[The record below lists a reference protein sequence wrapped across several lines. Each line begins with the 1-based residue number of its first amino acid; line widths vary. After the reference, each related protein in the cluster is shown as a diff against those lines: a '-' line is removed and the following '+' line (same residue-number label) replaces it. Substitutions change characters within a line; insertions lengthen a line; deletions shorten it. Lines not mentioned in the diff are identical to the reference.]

1 MPYCMQCGCGLET
14 RVPPGDERTRLVC
27 PSCGYV
33 SYVNPKLV
41 VGAIPVI
48 DGRVL
53 LLRRG
58 TEPRVGAWT
67 YPGGFL
73 EMDETAEEGA
83 RRESMEELGIQIDG
97 LRLLGV
103 YSRPSVGLVTVVYI
117 ADRVDG
123 QPVATVE
130 AIEAALFRPDEIP
143 WKELAFPT
151 TELALRDWVS
161 SAS

>member
-1 MPYCMQCGCGLET
+1 MPYCMQCGSGLEV
-14 RVPPGDERTRLVC
+14 RVPPGDDRNRLVC
-27 PSCGYV
+27 PDCGYI

-41 VGAIPVI
+41 VGALPVV

-58 TEPRVGAWT
+58 IEPGLGAWS

-73 EMDETAEEGA
+73 EMGETLEEGA
-83 RRESMEELGIQIDG
+83 RRESLEELGIEIDG

-103 YSRPSVGLVTVVYI
+103 YSRPAAGVVTVIYV
-117 ADRVDG
+117 ADRMSG
-123 QPVATVE
+123 QPRTTPEAT
-130 AIEAALFRPDEIP
+130 EAAFFRPDEIP
-143 WKELAFPT
+143 WRELAFPT
-151 TELALRDWVS
+151 TERALRDWVS